1 MTAAHARE
9 IVLRHGWNS
18 TSYQLLNPGFE
29 HWYPAAQDALV
40 GFVRAGRTRVVG
52 GAPVCA
58 RERLG
63 AVAREFEAA
72 AAAEGARVC
81 WLGAGARLAEELRDR
96 RHAQACVG
104 AQPWWRPERWN
115 RVVAERASLRAQLN
129 RARNK
134 GVGVEE
140 WSGARAAAS
149 AGLAQCLADWLGHQ
163 SLPPL
168 HFLVEPDL
176 LAAPLDRRVF
186 VAERDGSVTGYLVLS
201 PIPARS
207 GWLVEQIVRAP
218 AAPNGTTELLVDAAM
233 RAASADRA
241 DYLTLGVA
249 PLSTRAGPPGGARW
263 LRLAL
268 GWARAHGRRFYNF
281 NGLEAFKA
289 KFRPDGWEP
298 VWLLTNDRAVR
309 PSHLWAIAAAYA
321 GGSPVRT
328 LARAVGRA
336 AREERRRAWGRLAAP
351 RT

>member
-1 MTAAHARE
+1 MTAARARE

-40 GFVRAGRTRVVG
+40 GFVRTGRTRVVG

-63 AVAREFEAA
+63 PVAREFEAA

-81 WLGAGARLAEELRDR
+81 WLGAGARLAEELRDTS
-96 RHAQACVG
+96 HAEACVG
-104 AQPWWRPERWN
+104 AQPWWHPGNWD

-134 GVGVEE
+134 GVRVEE
-140 WSGARAAAS
+140 WSGTRAAAS
-149 AGLAQCLADWLGHQ
+149 SELAQCLAEWLGHQ

-176 LAAPLDRRVF
+176 LAAALDRRVF
-186 VAERDGSVTGYLVLS
+186 VARRDGTAAGYLVLS

-207 GWLVEQIVRAP
+207 GWLVEQIVRVP

-233 RAASADRA
+233 RAAAADRA
-241 DYLTLGVA
+241 GYLTLGVA
-249 PLSTRAGPPGGARW
+249 PLSTRAGPADGARW

-281 NGLEAFKA
+281 GGLEAFKA

-298 VWLLTNDRAVR
+298 AWLVTNDRAIR
-309 PSHLWAIAAAYA
+309 PAHLWAIAAAYA
-321 GGSPVRT
+321 GGSPLRT
-328 LARAVGRA
+328 VARAIGRA
-336 AREERRRAWGRLAAP
+336 AREEQRRVWSRLTAA